1 MSDPFDLSAAV
12 ATSSAQPQALAPEP
26 AYLAVLNAEQRVAV
40 EAIDGPV
47 LVLAGAGTG
56 KTRVLT
62 TRLAHI
68 LHQRKAFPS
77 EVLAVTF
84 TNKAAREM
92 VDRVTQLI
100 GRPAEGLWLGTFHA
114 MAARILRRHAEL
126 VGLKSDFTI
135 LDSDD
140 QTRLLKQLLRAA
152 DIDEKR
158 WPARNLSIIIQRW
171 KDRGL
176 APEKA
181 ATTDGAEFAN
191 GRAHELYRQY
201 QERLRAVNAAD
212 FGDLLM
218 HNLTIFTVKSDVL
231 AEYEERFKYILV
243 DEYQDTNVAQYL
255 WLRLLARARHNICC
269 VGDDDQSIYG
279 WRGAEVGNIL
289 RFEKDFPGAKVIRLE
304 RNYRS
309 TGHILGAA
317 SGLIAHNAGRL
328 GKTLWTEGVDGE
340 PVAVTS
346 CWDGDEEAR
355 IVGEEIENL
364 QRRGESLDQMAV
376 LVRAGFQTRAFEERF
391 VSIDLPYRVIGGLR
405 FYERQEIRDA
415 IAYLRVLANPD
426 DDLAFERIVN
436 TPRRGL
442 GDATLQL
449 VHRLAR
455 ASDCSLHAAAD
466 MLIETDELKPKPRGA
481 LASLLKNFAAWRV
494 LAEEAPHWDV
504 LDTLL
509 TESGYIEMWKKD
521 KTPQAPGRLENLD
534 ELTGALEEFES
545 LGEFLEH
552 VSLVMDR
559 EEGQGEEMVSFMT
572 LHGAKGL
579 EFDNVF
585 LPGWEEGLFPH
596 QLALDESG
604 AKGLEEERRLAY
616 VGLTRARKR
625 AHILSA
631 ANRHVHNQWISAL
644 PSRFIDELPTD
655 HSEARNG
662 DDFRGAQPT
671 SSSSP
676 RNRTRTSVQNFDI
689 AVWQKEPEEG
699 SLTVG
704 KRIFHQKFGYGRIL
718 AVEGSKLSI
727 SFDKAGDK
735 KVIDRFV
742 QLA

>member
-1 MSDPFDLSAAV
+1 MSDPFDLAA
-12 ATSSAQPQALAPEP
+12 AAAPSSAEPQALAPEP
-26 AYLAVLNAEQRVAV
+26 AYLAALNAEQRAAV

-62 TRLAHI
+62 TRLANI
-68 LHQRKAFPS
+68 LHQRKASPS
-77 EVLAVTF
+77 EILAVTF

-92 VDRVTQLI
+92 VGRVSELI

-114 MAARILRRHAEL
+114 MAARILRRHAEM
-126 VGLKSDFTI
+126 VGLKPDFTI

-158 WPARNLSIIIQRW
+158 WPARSLSIIIQRW

-181 ATTDGAEFAN
+181 VAAEGAEFAN

-218 HNLTIFTVKSDVL
+218 HNLTICTARPDVL
-231 AEYEERFKYILV
+231 AEYEQRFKYILV

-328 GKTLWTEGVDGE
+328 GKTLWTEGIDGE
-340 PVAVTS
+340 PVAITG

-355 IVGEEIENL
+355 VVGEKIENL
-364 QRRGESLDQMAV
+364 QRQGESLEQMAI

-391 VSIDLPYRVIGGLR
+391 VAIDLPYRVIGGLR

-481 LASLLKNFAAWRV
+481 LASLLKNFAAWRA
-494 LAEEAPHWDV
+494 LAEEVPHWDV

-509 TESGYIEMWKKD
+509 IESGYIEMRKKD
-521 KTPQAPGRLENLD
+521 KTPQAPGRLENLE

-552 VSLVMDR
+552 VSLVTDR

-572 LHGAKGL
+572 LHGSKGL

-631 ANRHVHNQWISAL
+631 ANRHVHNQWVSAL
-644 PSRFIDELPTD
+644 PSRFIDELPAD
-655 HSEARNG
+655 HSEACNG
-662 DDFRGAQPT
+662 EDLPEAQPMP
-671 SSSSP
+671 SGF
-676 RNRTRTSVQNFDI
+676 RRDRVRTSAQNFDLE
-689 AVWQKEPEEG
+689 AWQKEPEEG

-704 KRIFHQKFGYGRIL
+704 KRIFHQKFGYGRIR

-727 SFDKAGDK
+727 TFEKAGEK

-742 QLA
+742 QPA

>member
-1 MSDPFDLSAAV
+1 MSDPFDLAAAV
-12 ATSSAQPQALAPEP
+12 APSSAELRASAPEP
-26 AYLAVLNAEQRVAV
+26 TYLAALNGEQRAAV

-68 LHQRKAFPS
+68 LHQRNAFPS
-77 EVLAVTF
+77 EILAVTF

-92 VDRVTQLI
+92 IERVSQLI

-126 VGLKSDFTI
+126 VGLKPDFTI

-140 QTRLLKQLLRAA
+140 QVRLLKQLLRVA

-158 WPARNLSIIIQRW
+158 WPARTLSIIVQRW

-176 APEKA
+176 GPDKVDTA
-181 ATTDGAEFAN
+181 DGAEFAN
-191 GRAHELYRQY
+191 GRAPELYRQY

-218 HNLTIFTVKSDVL
+218 HNLTIFTAKPDVL
-231 AEYEERFKYILV
+231 AEYEQRYKYILV

-289 RFEKDFPGAKVIRLE
+289 RFEKDFPGATVIRLE

-328 GKTLWTEGVDGE
+328 GKTLWTEDADGE
-340 PVAVTS
+340 LVAVTG

-355 IVGEEIENL
+355 IVGEAIEDL
-364 QRRGESLDQMAV
+364 QRKGESLEQMAI

-391 VSIDLPYRVIGGLR
+391 VAIDLPYRVIGGLR

-415 IAYLRVLANPD
+415 VAYLRVLANPD

-436 TPRRGL
+436 VPRRGL

-449 VHRLAR
+449 IHRLAR
-455 ASDCSLHAAAD
+455 ASDCSLHAASEI
-466 MLIETDELKPKPRGA
+466 LVETDELKPKPRGA
-481 LASLLKNFAAWRV
+481 LAGLLKQFAAWRA

-509 TESGYIEMWKKD
+509 TESGYVEMWKKD
-521 KTPQAPGRLENLD
+521 KTPQAPGRLENLE

-559 EEGQGEEMVSFMT
+559 EEGQGEEMVSLMT

-604 AKGLEEERRLAY
+604 ADGLEEERRLAY

-631 ANRHVHNQWISAL
+631 ANRHVHNQWVSAL
-644 PSRFIDELPTD
+644 PSRFIDELPAD
-655 HSEARNG
+655 HSEARNREG
-662 DDFRGAQPT
+662 FPESQPT
-671 SSSSP
+671 PSGFP
-676 RNRTRTSVQNFDI
+676 RRRARTSAQNFDVK
-689 AVWQKEPEEG
+689 AWQKKPEEG
-699 SLTVG
+699 SLTLGTRV
-704 KRIFHQKFGYGRIL
+704 FHQKFGYGRIR

-727 SFDKAGDK
+727 AFEKAGEK

-742 QLA
+742 EPA